1 MFGSSLGTGDYGLT
15 TIEHA
20 SMLLRNFLSLR
31 EFTNQGFEATHSSQ
45 RVVYAKAT
53 SRDRH
58 GHATSS
64 KFLFKNLVNFSSQL
78 GKLFHVL
85 RNKTVL
91 YDSNVN
97 YLHIGG

>member
-1 MFGSSLGTGDYGLT
+1 MREVFGSNLGTGDYGHI
-15 TIEHA
+15 TIEHT

-53 SRDRH
+53 YHDRH

-64 KFLFKNLVNFSSQL
+64 KFSFKNLVSFLSW
-78 GKLFHVL
+78 
-85 RNKTVL
+85 
-91 YDSNVN
+91 
-97 YLHIGG
+97 

>member
-1 MFGSSLGTGDYGLT
+1 MFGSNLGTGDYGHI

-45 RVVYAKAT
+45 RLVYAKAT
-53 SRDRH
+53 SHDRH

-64 KFLFKNLVNFSSQL
+64 KFSFKNLVNVLSFMSSETKQCCMIQMRAICTL
-78 GKLFHVL
+78 VA
-85 RNKTVL
+85 N
-91 YDSNVN
+91 
-97 YLHIGG
+97 